1 MKSLEKRI
9 VLLEQACHPPTQRT
23 ISWQHFLELYEMYK
37 IWPDIE
43 IVPKFAQP
51 EYRRLFARLEEIV
64 GAKHEARQKE
74 RASQLDPSKESS
86 ND

>member
-9 VLLEQACHPPTQRT
+9 VLLEQECHPPTQRT
-23 ISWQHFLELYEMYK
+23 ITWQQFLDLYEMLK
-37 IWPDIE
+37 TWPDIE
-43 IVPKFAQP
+43 TVPKFAQL
-51 EYRRLFARLEEIV
+51 EYHRRLAPLLAHFE
-64 GAKHEARQKE
+64 E